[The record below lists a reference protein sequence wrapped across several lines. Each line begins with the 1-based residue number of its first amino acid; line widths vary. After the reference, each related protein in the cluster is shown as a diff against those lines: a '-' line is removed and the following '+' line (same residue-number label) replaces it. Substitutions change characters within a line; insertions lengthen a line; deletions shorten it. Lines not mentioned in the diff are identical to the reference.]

1 MLYCSLWNKTKT
13 DEFPWQSVEPQE
25 TIPLSAFQQK
35 HRPRQPT
42 LFSPPK
48 FVPSLGSPNPEL
60 VRYSIQGGSFLNSM
74 GKTLWYLKKFLSV
87 FTNVQ
92 SIRIFTIIII
102 STFYCCRHTHSKG
115 EYIFNRIT
123 TRCWVVPPSQG
134 NSSVWRAAPTGDSPS
149 SSWSKW

>member
-1 MLYCSLWNKTKT
+1 MLKTWSNDNWKNFLVFHKLLEILRIFVLLYCSLWNKTKT
-13 DEFPWQSVEPQE
+13 YEFLWQSVEPQE

-60 VRYSIQGGSFLNSM
+60 VRYSIQGGSFLNSI

-87 FTNVQ
+87 FTNVH
-92 SIRIFTIIII
+92 SIRIFTTIIIQLFNAVDIHIQRVNI
-102 STFYCCRHTHSKG
+102 SF
-115 EYIFNRIT
+115 
-123 TRCWVVPPSQG
+123 
-134 NSSVWRAAPTGDSPS
+134 TG
-149 SSWSKW
+149 

>member
-1 MLYCSLWNKTKT
+1 MLKTWSNGNWKISLVFHKLLEILSIFVLLYCSLWNKTKT

-102 STFYCCRHTHSKG
+102 STF
-115 EYIFNRIT
+115 
-123 TRCWVVPPSQG
+123 
-134 NSSVWRAAPTGDSPS
+134 
-149 SSWSKW
+149 

>member
-1 MLYCSLWNKTKT
+1 MLKTWSNDNWKNFLVFHKLLEILRIFVLLHCSLWNKTKT
-13 DEFPWQSVEPQE
+13 YEFLWQSVEPQE

-60 VRYSIQGGSFLNSM
+60 VRYSIQGGSFLSSM

-87 FTNVQ
+87 FTNVH

-102 STFYCCRHTHSKG
+102 STF
-115 EYIFNRIT
+115 
-123 TRCWVVPPSQG
+123 
-134 NSSVWRAAPTGDSPS
+134 
-149 SSWSKW
+149 

>member
-1 MLYCSLWNKTKT
+1 MLKTWSNDNWKNFLVFHKLLEILRIFVLLYCSLWNKTKT
-13 DEFPWQSVEPQE
+13 YEFLWQSVEPQE

-60 VRYSIQGGSFLNSM
+60 VRYSIQGGYFLSSM

-87 FTNVQ
+87 FTNVH
-92 SIRIFTIIII
+92 SIRIFTTIIIQLFNAVDIHIQRVNI
-102 STFYCCRHTHSKG
+102 SF
-115 EYIFNRIT
+115 
-123 TRCWVVPPSQG
+123 
-134 NSSVWRAAPTGDSPS
+134 TG
-149 SSWSKW
+149 

>member
-1 MLYCSLWNKTKT
+1 MLKTWSNDNWKNFLVFHKLLEILRIFVLLYCSSWNKTKT
-13 DEFPWQSVEPQE
+13 YEFLWQSVEPQE

-87 FTNVQ
+87 FTNVH

-102 STFYCCRHTHSKG
+102 STF
-115 EYIFNRIT
+115 
-123 TRCWVVPPSQG
+123 
-134 NSSVWRAAPTGDSPS
+134 
-149 SSWSKW
+149 